1 MYSIVVDFLPDLT
14 DFSTWLNNQ
23 IKNDRK
29 FNIYNSISLY
39 YMYNRIQNKIFFK
52 WKSIHE
58 NFFAL
63 QQNIKLFLPFF
74 FLRKIMD
81 EKFCSR
87 VVLKCNGG
95 DPKITQAMEI
105 RVFVC
110 KESYCV
116 RNDIPKVFF
125 FLYLLKIYMYIRKFV
140 I

>member
-1 MYSIVVDFLPDLT
+1 
-14 DFSTWLNNQ
+14 
-23 IKNDRK
+23 
-29 FNIYNSISLY
+29 
-39 YMYNRIQNKIFFK
+39 
-52 WKSIHE
+52 
-58 NFFAL
+58 
-63 QQNIKLFLPFF
+63 
-74 FLRKIMD
+74 MD

-125 FLYLLKIYMYIRKFV
+125 FFVSVENIYVYKKV
-140 I
+140 CDLGVCL